1 LQQIIGIRKFSST
14 FAGRLKHEETKAMLL
29 EQSLAS
35 GEKIKLY
42 SSGNGFFGELE
53 RMIDKSAEE
62 IHLQVYIFE
71 NDETGLRIAN
81 CLLKAAIRGVKI
93 YLLIDA
99 FGSSNLPAEITG
111 QLKNAGVEVK
121 RYGPF
126 YKGGSFH
133 FGRRLHRKV
142 MVFDRKLAIV
152 AGLNISNNYNDLG
165 GKKAWLDFAV
175 VLEGNVVSKLY
186 AICLQR
192 WVKKPLRTLPMK
204 KILQEKKS
212 LSSAIQVRQN
222 DRIRGLNEANATY
235 RREIKNAAHSLFI
248 VGGYFLP
255 GGRVRRMIRNAV
267 QRGVKIQIIIAA
279 ESDVWLQRNAVQ
291 YLYHWMLRNR
301 IKIFE
306 YLPSN
311 VHGKVLIAD
320 KKMISVGSY
329 DLNNL
334 STLSNIELNI
344 DIPNELL
351 AETLQSELE
360 KIVAADCRLVTI
372 EELYRR
378 TNLWKR
384 FWHFL
389 CYEVVKSFF
398 ALALWTARKD
408 EDEYQ

>member
-1 LQQIIGIRKFSST
+1 MIL
-14 FAGRLKHEETKAMLL
+14 EETFP
-29 EQSLAS
+29 S
-35 GEKIKLY
+35 GEKIILH
-42 SSGNGFFGELE
+42 SSGNGFFNELE
-53 RMIDKSAEE
+53 RLIGEAKEE
-62 IHLQVYIFE
+62 IHFQVYIFE

-81 CLLKAAIRGVKI
+81 CLLQAAIRGVKI

-99 FGSSNLPAEITG
+99 FGSSNLPAEITT

-126 YKGGSFH
+126 YKGGRFH

-142 MVFDRKLAIV
+142 IVFDRKIAIV
-152 AGLNISNNYNDLG
+152 AGLNISDNYNNVG
-165 GKKAWLDFAV
+165 GKKAWLDFAA
-175 VLEGNVVSKLY
+175 VLQGNIVARLY
-186 AICLQR
+186 SICLQR
-192 WVKKPLRTLPMK
+192 WVKKPLRALPLK
-204 KILQEKKS
+204 KILREKKS
-212 LSSAIQVRQN
+212 LSSEIQVRQN

-235 RREIKNAAHSLFI
+235 KREIKNATSSLFI

-255 GGRVRRMIRNAV
+255 GGRVRRMMRNAV
-267 QRGVKIQIIIAA
+267 QRGVKIQVIIAA

-301 IKIFE
+301 IRIYE

-311 VHGKVLIAD
+311 VHGKLLIAD
-320 KKMISVGSY
+320 KKLVSVGSY

-344 DIPNELL
+344 DVPSENL
-351 AETLQSELE
+351 AISLQTALE
-360 KIVAADCRLVTI
+360 KIVEKDCRLVTI

-389 CYEVVKSFF
+389 CYETVKSFF
-398 ALALWTARKD
+398 ALALWTAHQD
-408 EDEYQ
+408 DDEYQ